1 MAQGVRFLRA
11 HFIELLQLAQALLN
25 FGVSLGAEK
34 VGKHFTFFGGPILS
48 FFFFQSILSLCI
60 IHTSI

>member
-1 MAQGVRFLRA
+1 MCGALVMAQGVRFLRA

-48 FFFFQSILSLCI
+48 LCI

>member
-11 HFIELLQLAQALLN
+11 HFIELLLLAQVLLN

-34 VGKHFTFFGGPILS
+34 VGKHFTFFWIPFCL
-48 FFFFQSILSLCI
+48 
-60 IHTSI
+60 

>member
-1 MAQGVRFLRA
+1 MEQGVGILHA
-11 HFIELLQLAQALLN
+11 HFIELLEFVQSLMN

-34 VGKHFTFFGGPILS
+34 VGKHFTFFWGGPV
-48 FFFFQSILSLCI
+48 LSLNI